1 MVEQN
6 KFELADKVLTFILLI
21 FTIVLIIYAYKY
33 ELTLAPKS
41 MLIAYDYESISKK
54 TEDELNELNEK
65 EKNIKLKHEE
75 LTKYKTIQTVSDV
88 FKGISATY
96 VVILGTI
103 SLFKRTTY

>member
-33 ELTLAPKS
+33 DLTLAPKS

-54 TEDELNELNEK
+54 TEDELNEK